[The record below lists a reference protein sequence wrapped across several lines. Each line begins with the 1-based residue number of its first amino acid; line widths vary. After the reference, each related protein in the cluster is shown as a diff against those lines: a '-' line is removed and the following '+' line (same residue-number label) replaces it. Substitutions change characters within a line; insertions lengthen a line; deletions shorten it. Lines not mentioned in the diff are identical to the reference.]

1 MLTGGVYLICKNGFK
16 PRPSI
21 FVCTRWTKCRVR
33 GATGSDRST
42 FGLLI
47 NALCFIY
54 TSALRCS
61 GLCTHQL
68 FLQQQSGHEY
78 SSDKPCRCYLPVK
91 QTRLATSLWT
101 LLDRAGYFPETRTN
115 LKCWATFCTF
125 ESQVV
130 PLIPLIVLPN
140 TQQNVMHNI

>member
-1 MLTGGVYLICKNGFK
+1 MFISFVKMDLSRDRQYLCARDGQSVVCEE
-16 PRPSI
+16 PREAIAPHL
-21 FVCTRWTKCRVR
+21 VC
-33 GATGSDRST
+33 
-42 FGLLI
+42 LLLLFSS
-47 NALCFIY
+47 LCFIN

-91 QTRLATSLWT
+91 QTQLATSLWT
-101 LLDRAGYFPETRTN
+101 RLDRAGYFPETRTN